1 MPESSEERKLE
12 ISEKITHKFSKV
24 RITSLH
30 NLEKDEQ
37 GNHKDASITMRN
49 VKDVYVQQEQ
59 LEHRGYHIVGTEEKE
74 WELLNP
80 QNLAGNTAH
89 NGNGHGHRHDI
100 TTELHEAHSGPAAE
114 VPLVCSVTGW
124 HG

>member
-1 MPESSEERKLE
+1 MYRTLRSLLNITSQCKSKVGIKDINMPESSEERKLE
-12 ISEKITHKFSKV
+12 ISEKITHKFYKV

-80 QNLAGNTAH
+80 QNLAGNKAH
-89 NGNGHGHRHDI
+89 NGNG
-100 TTELHEAHSGPAAE
+100 
-114 VPLVCSVTGW
+114 
-124 HG
+124 

>member
-30 NLEKDEQ
+30 KLEKDEQ

-49 VKDVYVQQEQ
+49 VKDAYVQQEQ
-59 LEHRGYHIVGTEEKE
+59 LEHRGYHIVRTEEKE

-80 QNLAGNTAH
+80 QDIARNTAH
-89 NGNGHGHRHDI
+89 NAHAPGHGHRHAI
-100 TTELHEAHSGPAAE
+100 
-114 VPLVCSVTGW
+114 
-124 HG
+124 